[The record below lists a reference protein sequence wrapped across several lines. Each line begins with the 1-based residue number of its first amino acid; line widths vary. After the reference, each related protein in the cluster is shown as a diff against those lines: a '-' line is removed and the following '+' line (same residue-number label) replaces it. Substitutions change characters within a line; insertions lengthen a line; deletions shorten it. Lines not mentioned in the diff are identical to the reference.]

1 MIQLRTYT
9 NLIKGSAIYD
19 ALILLPLAVS
29 PIFSGVNSSLQRM
42 NEILGGNG
50 WPVFLPLAVARFM
63 QPGLMLGRIDGVAR
77 LVVAAI
83 LYATVY
89 QNGLPI
95 LYLYAASELVV
106 GVCLLALKVS
116 RD

>member
-1 MIQLRTYT
+1 
-9 NLIKGSAIYD
+9 
-19 ALILLPLAVS
+19 
-29 PIFSGVNSSLQRM
+29 M

-50 WPVFLPLAVARFM
+50 WPVFLPFHMMFVSLVGVVGLTWAVARFM